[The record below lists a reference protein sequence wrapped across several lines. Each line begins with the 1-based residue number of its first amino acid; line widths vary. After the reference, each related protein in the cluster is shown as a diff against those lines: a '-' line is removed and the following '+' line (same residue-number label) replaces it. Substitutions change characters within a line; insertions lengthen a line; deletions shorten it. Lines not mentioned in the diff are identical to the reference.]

1 MLSARRSKEQAAGGR
16 QWRCGGRDSVFGEGL
31 GPWVGRF
38 WDFESFFVPP
48 IPHAPISNVGI
59 DT

>member
-31 GPWVGRF
+31 GWVDWIWILSGQQGSRV
-38 WDFESFFVPP
+38 DYV
-48 IPHAPISNVGI
+48 VGGAM
-59 DT
+59 